1 MKSQNDPDNCFRTH
15 NEIREIEYIA
25 SFLCEGEPDDIA
37 KDVLLR
43 NKFDRA
49 NAYYNSPA
57 KLKERSEARASYRTG
72 PKQTPQP
79 EFADQQT
86 PIVDDASGTPP
97 HVFPSPVLP
106 GCDARDGT
114 PSTRPLSDLGNA
126 YRLWDKYGA
135 NLRFVPE
142 TGEWLVWNGSS
153 WKCDAGRA
161 RLTTLAAGLSN
172 LIYMEGKN
180 DSVNGIHYI
189 RWARKSQQA
198 HVIGSSIPLLSN
210 FAQIRLALSH
220 IDADPYLIGIH
231 DGQQV
236 IDLRTGLV
244 RASVQSDYV
253 TKSMNI
259 SHVGDPQKAKRFKA
273 FLLEIF
279 GNDAELIDWLQ
290 RWCGYLLTGLTVE
303 QIFLF
308 FFGLGANGKSVF
320 AELLKYCLG
329 DYARAIASETL
340 SDGRRQAGAASPDLA
355 ALKSA
360 RLGVTTEIEEG
371 SAMAESLVKSLVS
384 GDSMSVRQV
393 YCPPIDFVPCVKLL
407 FLGNHKPHLK
417 GTDHGIWRRAR
428 MVPFTQTFSRDRDPY
443 LLDTLK
449 AEAPHIAAWMIQG
462 CLKWQKKGLSDVP
475 ASVKLATE
483 EYQAEQDLIG
493 LWLDGRCQRYASAET
508 STTDLYADYRPWA
521 IDNGLRPLSS
531 VSFGRRLAEHG
542 FTVRKSN
549 GKNLWWG
556 LALNDVRD
564 YGQIRS

>member
-1 MKSQNDPDNCFRTH
+1 
-15 NEIREIEYIA
+15 
-25 SFLCEGEPDDIA
+25 
-37 KDVLLR
+37 
-43 NKFDRA
+43 
-49 NAYYNSPA
+49 
-57 KLKERSEARASYRTG
+57 
-72 PKQTPQP
+72 
-79 EFADQQT
+79 
-86 PIVDDASGTPP
+86 
-97 HVFPSPVLP
+97 
-106 GCDARDGT
+106 
-114 PSTRPLSDLGNA
+114 
-126 YRLWDKYGA
+126 
-135 NLRFVPE
+135 
-142 TGEWLVWNGSS
+142 
-153 WKCDAGRA
+153 
-161 RLTTLAAGLSN
+161 
-172 LIYMEGKN
+172 
-180 DSVNGIHYI
+180 
-189 RWARKSQQA
+189 
-198 HVIGSSIPLLSN
+198 
-210 FAQIRLALSH
+210 
-220 IDADPYLIGIH
+220 
-231 DGQQV
+231 
-236 IDLRTGLV
+236 
-244 RASVQSDYV
+244 
-253 TKSMNI
+253 MNI
-259 SHVGDPQKAKRFKA
+259 SHVGDPKKAERFRS

-279 GNDAELIDWLQ
+279 DNDAELIDWLH
-290 RWCGYLLTGLTVE
+290 RWCGYLLTGLTIE
-303 QIFLF
+303 QIFVF

-320 AELLKYCLG
+320 AELLKYCMG

-340 SDGRRQAGAASPDLA
+340 TDGRRQAGAASPDLA

-393 YCPPIDFVPCVKLL
+393 YCSPIQFVPCVKLL
-407 FLGNHKPHLK
+407 FLGNHKPHIK

-428 MVPFTQTFSRDRDPY
+428 LVPFTQTFSRDRDPY